1 MSSLLIDAWRRDP
14 KIWSCSSIISPFG
27 KSSSVW
33 RYKALIKASK
43 LLLPVPI
50 FPIVLDVLSTQLI
63 PHKVKSPFCTLS
75 PIFFMN
81 IWLLKPDWWFRFSC
95 GRNMLEVIATSPPQ
109 KPWLAVAPGQ
119 VLDEAKGGQ
128 EWGSNFKLV
137 RLGCTHIFSICCFAC
152 NFVDAWVNLQ
162 LCLALY
168 KFKTQVYKLNLR
180 SWIKDITFYQ
190 RLWKYWSSTSSVKV
204 QPGSYSESHWS
215 CSAAFLTAC
224 SPTAS
229 SSCLFCCHSSS
240 PLPIPYP
247 CHRLGDSPGGNKS

>member
-27 KSSSVW
+27 KSSSLW

-63 PHKVKSPFCTLS
+63 PHKVKSPFCALS
-75 PIFFMN
+75 PIFYEYL
-81 IWLLKPDWWFRFSC
+81 IAQAWLVVSFQLWTKYVGSHCHLSPSKALTSC
-95 GRNMLEVIATSPPQ
+95 RARPSARWGKRWT
-109 KPWLAVAPGQ
+109 AVGEQLQIGPTR
-119 VLDEAKGGQ
+119 VH
-128 EWGSNFKLV
+128 
-137 RLGCTHIFSICCFAC
+137 THIFNLLFCLQFCWC
-152 NFVDAWVNLQ
+152 LCNLQ
-162 LCLALY
+162 LCLALC

-180 SWIKDITFYQ
+180 SRIKDITFYQ

>member
-33 RYKALIKASK
+33 RYKALIKALK

-109 KPWLAVAPGQ
+109 KPWLAVAPDIKVYTKRKGWTKKWTSCAANWVAAVERQ
-119 VLDEAKGGQ
+119 RWWWCWRKQRSRRGFEGGGGRLVL
-128 EWGSNFKLV
+128 N
-137 RLGCTHIFSICCFAC
+137 
-152 NFVDAWVNLQ
+152 
-162 LCLALY
+162 
-168 KFKTQVYKLNLR
+168 
-180 SWIKDITFYQ
+180 
-190 RLWKYWSSTSSVKV
+190 
-204 QPGSYSESHWS
+204 
-215 CSAAFLTAC
+215 
-224 SPTAS
+224 
-229 SSCLFCCHSSS
+229 
-240 PLPIPYP
+240 
-247 CHRLGDSPGGNKS
+247 